1 MYSIIF
7 EKEYR
12 QLFLQTKSIMTNKS
26 GHLKFRETMAI
37 HFMNFDTLNSSV
49 CKSNKLFQRHPVIST
64 AQESQTTLLNNL
76 LQTLKCVNSWKMTRK
91 CYRQR
96 RIIFNHV
103 LGETTPRNMFK
114 HSYQNN
120 VSLRQLG
127 KHTLLAGPSE
137 LLTQQISG
145 TWVCTFLP
153 SSLTQALPG
162 QPMCLRILKE
172 VGARGWVLT
181 VHPPSL
187 SSS

>member
-1 MYSIIF
+1 
-7 EKEYR
+7 
-12 QLFLQTKSIMTNKS
+12 
-26 GHLKFRETMAI
+26 
-37 HFMNFDTLNSSV
+37 
-49 CKSNKLFQRHPVIST
+49 
-64 AQESQTTLLNNL
+64 
-76 LQTLKCVNSWKMTRK
+76 MTRK

-145 TWVCTFLP
+145 T
-153 SSLTQALPG
+153 
-162 QPMCLRILKE
+162 
-172 VGARGWVLT
+172 
-181 VHPPSL
+181 
-187 SSS
+187 